1 VLGLGGAR
9 KSTAFTRTHD
19 CLYDFIQWLSAARLS
34 GEIGEDV
41 AMCEFD
47 RIWQA
52 NGPTDHAFAVDYRR
66 LADRLVRALVRL
78 GAGQRFRKAEPL
90 AIDFPNGRVLL
101 QPDETTEL
109 PSGTV
114 VLRRVRTGYKRRDE
128 YDRLEYT
135 LYHLAA
141 RARYGAAYVV
151 GALHLTDERVEAVA
165 VSTTK
170 MNNHRTKSEDMLAGI
185 TAGRFSPAIDAVRC
199 PRCPH
204 FFICAA
210 TPRGPLTLI

>member
-1 VLGLGGAR
+1 VLGLGGAQ
-9 KSTAFTRTHD
+9 KSTAFTRTHN
-19 CLYDFIQWLSAARLS
+19 CLYDFMQWLSAARLS
-34 GEIGEDV
+34 AAIAEDV

-52 NGPTDHAFAVDYRR
+52 NGPTDHAFAADYRR

-90 AIDFPNGRVLL
+90 AIDFPNGRVLV
-101 QPDETTEL
+101 QPGETTEL
-109 PSGTV
+109 PNGTV
-114 VLRRVRTGYKRRDE
+114 LLRRVRTGYKRSDE

-151 GALHLTDERVEAVA
+151 EALHLTDESVETVA

-170 MNNHRTKSEDMLAGI
+170 MNKHRTKSEDMLAAI
-185 TAGRFSPAIDAVRC
+185 TAGRFSPNIDAVRC

-204 FFICAA
+204 FFTCAA
-210 TPRGPLTLI
+210 MPRGPLTLM